1 MGVGG
6 GGRRS
11 LWLWSWL
18 LGEMESLDLILESI
32 LELELE
38 LDELGVEFSKF
49 SKKLVTYCCC
59 VS

>member
-1 MGVGG
+1 
-6 GGRRS
+6 
-11 LWLWSWL
+11 
-18 LGEMESLDLILESI
+18 MESLDLILESI